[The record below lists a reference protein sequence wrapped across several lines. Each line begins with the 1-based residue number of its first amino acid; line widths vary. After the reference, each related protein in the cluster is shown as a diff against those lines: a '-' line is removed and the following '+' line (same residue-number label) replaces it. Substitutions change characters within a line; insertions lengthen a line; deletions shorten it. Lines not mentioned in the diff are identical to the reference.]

1 LAKRPSFDEVYMD
14 VVDVIARRSTCLRK
28 KVGAVITYDHRI
40 LSHGYN
46 GVPSGHEHCCD
57 TGKCL
62 KDIAGTEEY
71 KICVHAEQNAICQ
84 CAKRGLAVGGAT
96 LYVNADICITCAKLI
111 VSCGIVRVV
120 VRRDHKGT
128 SDGIELLKK
137 SGVEVVEWPP
147 NEGQQEGS
155 AGHESSSV

>member
-1 LAKRPSFDEVYMD
+1 
-14 VVDVIARRSTCLRK
+14 
-28 KVGAVITYDHRI
+28 
-40 LSHGYN
+40 
-46 GVPSGHEHCCD
+46 
-57 TGKCL
+57 
-62 KDIAGTEEY
+62 
-71 KICVHAEQNAICQ
+71 
-84 CAKRGLAVGGAT
+84 
-96 LYVNADICITCAKLI
+96 LI